1 MGKGKLYLC
10 GTPIGNLEDISY
22 RVLRIL
28 KSVSIIYA
36 EDTRNT
42 IKLLNYFEIK
52 NKLKSYHKFNEKK
65 AGEEI
70 IAKLL
75 NGDEIALVTDA
86 GMPGISD
93 PGSYLVNLLIENDL
107 DFEVISGPT
116 AFVLALIQS
125 GFDTEKFSFEGF
137 LDRKKS
143 KCEQRLEKIKNED
156 RTLIFYESPH
166 RIKKTLVYM
175 KNVLGNRNVSIS
187 REITK
192 KFEEVVRFTLE
203 EGIEYF
209 NNNNPRGEYVIV
221 VEGNQYSEIINYDI
235 SIKEHIIEIM
245 ESGKSKKEAVKE
257 VAKLRKL
264 DKNDVY
270 KESFDL
276 NVKI

>member
-1 MGKGKLYLC
+1 MEKGKLYLC

-28 KSVSIIYA
+28 KESSVIYA

-209 NNNNPRGEYVIV
+209 NNNDPRGEYVIV
-221 VEGNQYSEIINYDI
+221 IEGNKEIEIIDYDI
-235 SIKEHIIEIM
+235 SIKDHIIEIM
-245 ESGKSKKEAVKE
+245 GSGKSKKEAVKE

-276 NVKI
+276 DINI

>member
-1 MGKGKLYLC
+1 MEKGKLYLC

-28 KSVSIIYA
+28 KESSVIYA

-70 IAKLL
+70 VTKLL

>member
-70 IAKLL
+70 VTKLL

>member
-1 MGKGKLYLC
+1 MDNGKLYIC

-28 KSVSIIYA
+28 KQVDIIYA

-65 AGEEI
+65 ASEDI
-70 IAKLL
+70 VNQLL
-75 NGDEIALVTDA
+75 SGSEIALVSDA

-93 PGSYLVNLLIENDL
+93 PGADIIKLCIDKGIQ
-107 DFEVISGPT
+107 FEVISGPT
-116 AFVLALIQS
+116 AFVIALIQS

-143 KCEQRLEKIKNED
+143 KCVLRLEKIKNED

-166 RIKKTLVYM
+166 RIKKTLEIM
-175 KNVLGNRNVSIS
+175 LEVLGDRNISIS

-192 KFEEVVRFTLE
+192 KFEEVLRFKISE
-203 EGIEYF
+203 SIEYYK
-209 NNNNPRGEYVIV
+209 NNNPRGEYVIV
-221 VEGNQYSEIINYDI
+221 IEGNKEIDIINYEM
-235 SIKEHIIEIM
+235 SIREHIIEIM
-245 ESGKSKKEAVKE
+245 EKGKSKKDAIKE

-264 DKNDVY
+264 NKNDVY
-270 KESFDL
+270 KKSFDID
-276 NVKI
+276 NSI

>member
-70 IAKLL
+70 VTKLL

-245 ESGKSKKEAVKE
+245 KSGKTKKEAVKE